1 MGRKTWIVLMWIT
14 TGSGGGIL
22 RTRQRTSGSMKG
34 NEFLDQMSDY
44 QLAKESGART
54 QIRRFFLCSLN
65 DYDSHRQ
72 RR

>member
-1 MGRKTWIVLMWIT
+1 MWIRIM
-14 TGSGGGIL
+14 SGGGIL

-34 NEFLDQMSDY
+34 NEFHDQMSNY
-44 QLAKESGART
+44 QLAKESGAGT
-54 QIRRFFLCSLN
+54 QIRRFFPCSLN

>member
-1 MGRKTWIVLMWIT
+1 
-14 TGSGGGIL
+14 
-22 RTRQRTSGSMKG
+22 MKG
-34 NEFLDQMSDY
+34 NEFLEQMSAD

-54 QIRRFFLCSLN
+54 QIRRFVLCSLN